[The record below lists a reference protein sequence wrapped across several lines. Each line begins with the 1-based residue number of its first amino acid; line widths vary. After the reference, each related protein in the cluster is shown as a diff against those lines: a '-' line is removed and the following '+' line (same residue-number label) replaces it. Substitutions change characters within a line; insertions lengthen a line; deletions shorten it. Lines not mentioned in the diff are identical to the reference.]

1 MNDNIFIRRH
11 VHEDGGRSY
20 SVHFVFDSVGRDDDP
35 PVLCELPTLEQAA
48 SLARYINGGGMSR
61 AEREAVHAALAA
73 ERETFRKSHRAANR
87 GVTH

>member
-11 VHEDGGRSY
+11 VREDGARSY
-20 SVHFVFDSVGRDDDP
+20 SVHYVFDCVGRDDDP

-48 SLARYINGGGMSR
+48 SLARYINGGNMSR
-61 AEREAVHAALAA
+61 AEREAVHVALSVEL
-73 ERETFRKSHRAANR
+73 ERFRKAHRANG

>member
-20 SVHFVFDSVGRDDDP
+20 SVHFVFDSIGRDDDP

-61 AEREAVHAALAA
+61 EEREAVHVALSVEG
-73 ERETFRKSHRAANR
+73 ERFRKAHRANR
-87 GVTH
+87 G

>member
-48 SLARYINGGGMSR
+48 SLARYINGGNMSR
-61 AEREAVHAALAA
+61 AEREAVHVALAA
-73 ERETFRKSHRAANR
+73 ERESFRKAHRANR
-87 GVTH
+87 G